1 MNRFYPTLFCIAVV
15 CLTSCGIK
23 QKREP
28 LRKEIQITDMAG
40 RTVNIPEHI
49 ASAFGADHTTTFM
62 LQALVPEMLSAWNAA
77 PSSSETAFLSEE
89 LKKLPAGSTHSQ
101 IFDIAGVRNC
111 AAIDED
117 FGYKD
122 ISINIEQVIKWN
134 PDYIIVNNRSSNQT
148 GNILL
153 SKIKNDKSWQ
163 MLDAVK
169 NNHLLVVP
177 TSPKNWIGRPPGINR
192 LLGIRWLE
200 ASLYPD
206 IAKTD
211 MQKEVSR
218 FCNLFY
224 HISLS
229 SEQIQNILNEN

>member
-1 MNRFYPTLFCIAVV
+1 MTVCPDAFHFLGKLFGKEQEANKLAEYCRETLGWAASFRSQIRDTVSVYIAEG
-15 CLTSCGIK
+15 LSG
-23 QKREP
+23 
-28 LRKEIQITDMAG
+28 
-40 RTVNIPEHI
+40 
-49 ASAFGADHTTTFM
+49 
-62 LQALVPEMLSAWNAA
+62 LQ
-77 PSSSETAFLSEE
+77 TI
-89 LKKLPAGSTHSQ
+89 PAGSTHSQ

-177 TSPKNWIGRPPGINR
+177 TSPENWIGRPPGINR
-192 LLGIRWLE
+192 LPGIRWLG

-218 FCNLFY
+218 FYNLFY